1 MVTREPVDRVAGI
14 PNLLHGEGLTAA
26 RDLFDRSFVYWRRWG
41 KWGLRHGIRPCQ
53 WMRGSIFILVLALR
67 RRRCYRRRGKQ
78 SHHSKRTED
87 MHPKTIR
94 HKRLQNRSAVLQL
107 TENSITIAG
116 KLQALE
122 PTQ

>member
-1 MVTREPVDRVAGI
+1 MVAREPVNGVASI
-14 PNLLHGEGLTAA
+14 PKLLHGEGLSTA
-26 RDLFDRSFVYWRRWG
+26 RDLFDRCFVCCRWWG
-41 KWGLRHGIRPCQ
+41 KWGLKHGVRPCQ
-53 WMRGSIFILVLALR
+53 RMWGGIFVLVLALR